1 MSVKDEA
8 QTEMEQALTHLRD
21 ELKNLR
27 TGRANPGL
35 LEKVMVEAYGT
46 SMRLID
52 VANITVPEPR
62 QLVVTPFDA
71 GNVNAVAKGIERANI
86 GLQGMA
92 DGNLVRINIPEMDE
106 SIRKKMVAECDK
118 LTEQSKV
125 GIRNIRRKFN
135 DLVRK
140 QKSDSEISEDELK
153 SLEKVIQT
161 LTDDHCK
168 QADEIAKSKE
178 KEILTV

>member
-46 SMRLID
+46 AMRLID
-52 VANITVPEPR
+52 VANITVPESR

-86 GLQGMA
+86 GLQGA
-92 DGNLVRINIPEMDE
+92 VDGNLVRISIPEMDE

-125 GIRNIRRKFN
+125 SIRNVRRKFN
-135 DLVRK
+135 DVVRK
-140 QKSDSEISEDELK
+140 QKSDGEITEDDLK
-153 SLEKVIQT
+153 SEEKTIQT

-168 QADEIAKSKE
+168 QADEIAKAKE